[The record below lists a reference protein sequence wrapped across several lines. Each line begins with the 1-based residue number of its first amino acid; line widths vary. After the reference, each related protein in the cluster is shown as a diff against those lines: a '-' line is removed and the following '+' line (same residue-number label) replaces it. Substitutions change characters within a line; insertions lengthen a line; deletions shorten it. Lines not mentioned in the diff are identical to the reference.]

1 MKSETPKVMH
11 PLCGRPMVSYV
22 LDLAKALKVATM
34 LVVVGHKRER
44 LQEVLSGYKAKAVH
58 QDKLLGT
65 ADAIKRCESALKNF
79 SGNLLVLYGDQ
90 PLLCKETLASLIQ
103 KHEDSNA
110 AATVLTAY
118 VDNPFGYGRII
129 RDNFGRVKAIVE
141 EKDASEEERALTEI
155 NTGII
160 CFKKQLLFKAIAG
173 IKPNNA
179 KKEYYLTDAIRI
191 MFEAGL
197 AIESFILKGD
207 ARQAQ
212 GINTRIDLAQAQNI
226 MRQRILEKYMLD
238 GVGIIDPQTTFIDY
252 GVTIGQESVIY
263 PFTVIEKDVIIGK
276 LCQIGPFCHLRPG
289 TVIEDTATIG
299 NFTEVTRSKI
309 GKGSFMKHF
318 SYLGDTSTGKNV
330 NIGCG
335 TVVANF
341 DGRHKQQT
349 IIGDGA
355 FIGSDTVLR
364 SPVKIGKYAI
374 TGAGAVVTKDVK
386 DGTVVVGVP
395 AKELP
400 YKKR

>member
-1 MKSETPKVMH
+1 M
-11 PLCGRPMVSYV
+11 
-22 LDLAKALKVATM
+22 
-34 LVVVGHKRER
+34 
-44 LQEVLSGYKAKAVH
+44 
-58 QDKLLGT
+58 
-65 ADAIKRCESALKNF
+65 
-79 SGNLLVLYGDQ
+79 
-90 PLLCKETLASLIQ
+90 
-103 KHEDSNA
+103 
-110 AATVLTAY
+110 
-118 VDNPFGYGRII
+118 
-129 RDNFGRVKAIVE
+129 
-141 EKDASEEERALTEI
+141 
-155 NTGII
+155 
-160 CFKKQLLFKAIAG
+160 
-173 IKPNNA
+173 
-179 KKEYYLTDAIRI
+179 
-191 MFEAGL
+191 
-197 AIESFILKGD
+197 
-207 ARQAQ
+207 
-212 GINTRIDLAQAQNI
+212 
-226 MRQRILEKYMLD
+226 
-238 GVGIIDPQTTFIDY
+238 
-252 GVTIGQESVIY
+252 
-263 PFTVIEKDVIIGK
+263 
-276 LCQIGPFCHLRPG
+276 RPG